1 MIVEGIPFGTVG
13 EAFRFSVAGYLRA
26 SIRITADSAS
36 AGTIH
41 IRRAWGS
48 NIVAAYSP
56 AQTIQ
61 VNGSEPVDLVV
72 DDCSE
77 LVVWVTAAG
86 SGTFDL
92 EYTLDTPAI
101 DALSAVYATMG
112 RKGRLWSDL
121 LSNERL
127 DRITVVAELDNAET
141 TGAIELRAAVDPD
154 GEATTIGS
162 IALDGTPTSFTL
174 GARTRVDLYCT
185 GAQADQGV
193 ELRVYRV
200 QSPQMMGVDELELP
214 DTLAYTDQAQQWA
227 FLQQFD
233 NFNISGSGSGR
244 TRITSSATAGE
255 VVDLPALSGEI
266 PILTDLSPLA
276 GEYMR
281 RHGSGGYESTG
292 ILHAEDG
299 SEASP
304 SIAFDSDDDNGF
316 YRIGSDNWAASVGGT
331 GVLFFGTAGGGLF
344 TTLVFTASLVSI
356 NATTS
361 WLSSVPD
368 FIIVNPSTSL
378 GAALS
383 LREASTNGTSDVTI
397 KAPASL
403 AASYDLELF
412 DAIPPSGHGVLFG
425 SAGKMK
431 SSPWASAVAIG
442 FEESSN
448 LSTSTAA
455 GFQWSLGNGDLGDGY
470 GAVIPFDYEIIGISA
485 SAESNPSGSAT
496 IEVYAG
502 ADEATALSSTGVSVS
517 LGTGERSNYT
527 DATGSPVTGNKG
539 DILAPKTTAVS
550 GTVAGGRIVIWVR
563 PR

>member
-101 DALSAVYATMG
+101 DALSVVYATMG

-127 DRITVVAELDNAET
+127 DRITVVAELDDADT
-141 TGAIELRAAVDPD
+141 TSAIELRAAVDPD

-185 GAQADQGV
+185 GPQADQGV

-233 NFNISGSGSGR
+233 NFNITGSGSGR

-255 VVDLPALSGEI
+255 VVDLPALSGGI
-266 PILTDLSPLA
+266 PILTDLVPA
-276 GEYMR
+276 ANEFMVR
-281 RHGSGGYESTG
+281 QGSGGYQSRVLAWSD
-292 ILHAEDG
+292 IASAYAG
-299 SEASP
+299 SSFPGSP
-304 SIAFDSDDDNGF
+304 SDGQPF
-316 YRIGSDNWAASVGGT
+316 YRTDLDIPELFHYDATRGKWLGELRTLQFNRGSAASSGTLELQIGTVQCTSGRGMLTPAALTIVGAEFFNAGSFAGTAELNVYEGGT
-331 GVLFFGTAGGGLF
+331 NLATLLTINDRGEHDHTLNIDLDADEGWPHKYPQINNISGGT
-344 TTLVFTASLVSI
+344 I
-356 NATTS
+356 N
-361 WLSSVPD
+361 
-368 FIIVNPSTSL
+368 NPI
-378 GAALS
+378 
-383 LREASTNGTSDVTI
+383 VTI
-397 KAPASL
+397 
-403 AASYDLELF
+403 F
-412 DAIPPSGHGVLFG
+412 FRRR
-425 SAGKMK
+425 
-431 SSPWASAVAIG
+431 
-442 FEESSN
+442 ES
-448 LSTSTAA
+448 
-455 GFQWSLGNGDLGDGY
+455 
-470 GAVIPFDYEIIGISA
+470 
-485 SAESNPSGSAT
+485 
-496 IEVYAG
+496 
-502 ADEATALSSTGVSVS
+502 
-517 LGTGERSNYT
+517 
-527 DATGSPVTGNKG
+527 
-539 DILAPKTTAVS
+539 
-550 GTVAGGRIVIWVR
+550 
-563 PR
+563 